1 MLQFRAKCHLA
12 GVQAYAAVRVG
23 APRSVFEV
31 ALDGA
36 ADGCKLAADL
46 VMAAGEQFHLHQ
58 KIFPGR
64 TQQAVAQQ
72 GLLGSGLRLRM
83 AVGLV
88 LLLVTGEPG
97 ADLPFRRYRGILHQ
111 GPIDLPCISLPEG
124 GGEAGQGLGG
134 LGQDDGSADRTVEA
148 VGHTHEHLAG
158 LPVAE
163 GDESLEFLDQGL
175 VAGLVALDYLAGA
188 LVQDKYVIVLIEDAG
203 GDVLRLLR
211 GECPVWTSTARCHWG
226 NHRILH
232 LRCTGGRP

>member
-1 MLQFRAKCHLA
+1 
-12 GVQAYAAVRVG
+12 
-23 APRSVFEV
+23 
-31 ALDGA
+31 
-36 ADGCKLAADL
+36 
-46 VMAAGEQFHLHQ
+46 
-58 KIFPGR
+58 
-64 TQQAVAQQ
+64 
-72 GLLGSGLRLRM
+72 M

-88 LLLVTGEPG
+88 LFLVAGEPG

-111 GPIDLPCISLPEG
+111 GPVDLPGIPFPEG

-148 VGHTHEHLAG
+148 VGL
-158 LPVAE
+158 AE

-226 NHRILH
+226 NHRTLH